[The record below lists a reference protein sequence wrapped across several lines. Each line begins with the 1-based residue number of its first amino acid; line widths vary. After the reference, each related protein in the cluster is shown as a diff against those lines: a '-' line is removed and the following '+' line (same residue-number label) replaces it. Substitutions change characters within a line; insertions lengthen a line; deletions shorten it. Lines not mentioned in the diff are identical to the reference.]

1 MDFWKHDKDFEFQDI
16 SWSWAMNHES
26 ALQCFEI
33 LRKWWPQISSAA
45 SILIQPDYQYFY
57 ITSQKNFKVKQNH
70 KQKQRVGS
78 SDYIGDYFVNNT
90 FAKLGW

>member
-16 SWSWAMNHES
+16 SWSWAMNHKP

-45 SILIQPDYQYFY
+45 SILIQPDYQYFFY
-57 ITSQKNFKVKQNH
+57 NFSEKIQGEAESQ
-70 KQKQRVGS
+70 
-78 SDYIGDYFVNNT
+78 
-90 FAKLGW
+90 AKTESR